1 MFLVSYLIMTVWMSY
16 NTLLT
21 EGFGIIP
28 HSNGGL
34 LVVKK
39 STSSTSST
47 KLEMAKFTNS
57 QRKKYGMNEED
68 DEYDL
73 DMALDQNT
81 DPIIT
86 KIIAGSFIVAVLALL
101 VAGVIIPSLTDYGEG
116 VCSPIQN
123 GGRC

>member
-1 MFLVSYLIMTVWMSY
+1 MSY

-28 HSNGGL
+28 HHPNGGV

-39 STSSTSST
+39 STTWST

-57 QRKKYGMNEED
+57 QRKKYGMNDED

>member
-1 MFLVSYLIMTVWMSY
+1 MTFVLS
-16 NTLLT
+16 NILLT
-21 EGFGIIP
+21 EGFGIIQ
-28 HSNGGL
+28 SGGM
-34 LVVKK
+34 VKK
-39 STSSTSST
+39 TTTAT
-47 KLEMAKFTNS
+47 KLFMAKNGKFTNS
-57 QRKKYGMNEED
+57 QRKKYGMNDED

-86 KIIAGSFIVAVLALL
+86 KIIAGSFILVVIALL
-101 VAGVIIPSLTDYGEG
+101 VAGVIVPSLTDYGEG